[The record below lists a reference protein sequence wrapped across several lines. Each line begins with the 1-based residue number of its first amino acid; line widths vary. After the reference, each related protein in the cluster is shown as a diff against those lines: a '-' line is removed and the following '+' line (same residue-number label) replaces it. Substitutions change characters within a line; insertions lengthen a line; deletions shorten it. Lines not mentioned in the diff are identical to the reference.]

1 MPAGLD
7 GWSFHP
13 SVVIGLVLLGG
24 LYAHLGGVRA
34 PRRRVVAFGS
44 SLLVLFGSLNGP
56 LHDLSDRSL
65 FSAHM
70 VQHLVLTLAFPPLFL
85 YGLPGWVVRRV
96 LRWSW
101 LRRLGR
107 ALTRPIVAAGVFT
120 APIGLWHIPAFYEAA
135 MRNHNLHILQHLV
148 FLAASVIMWWPVL
161 SPLPELPRLSY
172 PGQMLYLFLMTIPM
186 SLTSV
191 SIAYAGS
198 ILYPVYA
205 SAPRVMHLS
214 PLEDQMLGGLT
225 MWIPGGLY

>member
-24 LYAHLGGVRA
+24 LYAHLGGLRA

-70 VQHLVLTLAFPPLFL
+70 VQHLVLTLVFPPLFL

-107 ALTRPIVAAGVFT
+107 ALTRPIVAAGWFT

-148 FLAASVIMWWPVL
+148 FLATAVIMWWPVL

-172 PGQMLYLFLMTIPM
+172 PGQLLYLFLLGIPM
-186 SLTSV
+186 SLVGALITLAAHPLFPSYV
-191 SIAYAGS
+191 A
-198 ILYPVYA
+198 
-205 SAPRVMHLS
+205 APRAWS
-214 PLEDQMLGGLT
+214 P
-225 MWIPGGLY
+225 